1 MGILQMK
8 TKENL
13 CLKCLALSY
22 NRIIY
27 SSLTHLTIY
36 NEFYSPITIEK
47 NATEYE
53 ILFSIVKG
61 NNFCGLHFITIQR
74 WALLLKSTVN
84 MWLIKYSLI
93 FQFCIFITLTY
104 LKKIN
109 KWWWWPLAI
118 IIYVT
123 YDKIIYKF
131 DFFWWLDWISISIIT
146 IID

>member
-13 CLKCLALSY
+13 CLKCLDLSY
-22 NRIIY
+22 YRIIH

-61 NNFCGLHFITIQR
+61 NNFCGPHFITIQR
-74 WALLLKSTVN
+74 WALLFKSTVN
-84 MWLIKYSLI
+84 M
-93 FQFCIFITLTY
+93 
-104 LKKIN
+104 
-109 KWWWWPLAI
+109 
-118 IIYVT
+118 
-123 YDKIIYKF
+123 
-131 DFFWWLDWISISIIT
+131 
-146 IID
+146 